1 MENHR
6 YMKTQREITQQLRT
20 LHLEELQEE
29 LKRISGHFME
39 MGALK
44 IILFGSCASNT
55 AGQLSD
61 LDLFIVMDTDLPF
74 IERLMY
80 FYKTILPSVPTD
92 IIVYTPEEFERNK
105 DNPFIREIIKNGKII
120 YEK

>member
-1 MENHR
+1 
-6 YMKTQREITQQLRT
+6 MKTQREITQQLRT
-20 LHLEELQEE
+20 LHLEELHKE
-29 LKRISGHFME
+29 LNRISGLFKN

-44 IILFGSCASNT
+44 IILFGSCATNT

-92 IIVYTPEEFERNK
+92 ILVYTPEEFDRNK

>member
-6 YMKTQREITQQLRT
+6 YMKTQREITQHLRT
-20 LHLEELQEE
+20 LHLEELQDE

-44 IILFGSCASNT
+44 IILFGSCATNT
-55 AGQLSD
+55 AGQFSD

>member
-1 MENHR
+1 
-6 YMKTQREITQQLRT
+6 MKTQREITQQLRT